1 MGVVNIFLLIQL
13 HKKSKIPG
21 QRHEMKNEMRVLVI
35 VLLVFEFAYLF
46 RFIADLL
53 PNIGPDFSFN
63 CFPRVKKLPE
73 CPNAPFYWL
82 VMEDASFIFEGM
94 SYLAL
99 LVFHYRNF

>member
-1 MGVVNIFLLIQL
+1 MGGVNIFLLIQL

-21 QRHEMKNEMRVLVI
+21 QRFGMKNEMKVLVI

-53 PNIGPDFSFN
+53 PNVGPDFSFD
-63 CFPRVKKLPE
+63 CFPRLKKVPD

-82 VMEDASFIFEGM
+82 AMEDASFIFEGM